1 MECAPASGSQKQNYF
16 SIDDIL
22 MSSEKIPCQ
31 FESSA
36 HGLGFL
42 DATCGKRDI
51 SQGTKMDLPL
61 WMATS
66 LGADPRRKVTKVEV
80 TKPYREVYRQIL
92 KADAT
97 VVDLRK
103 LGPYYYAMG
112 QQILVFDSNQRIFI
126 ARSLVQTFSD
136 RFRKIM
142 DWSTNAMKSD
152 FIRHKDKLD
161 EVERNLFELGQLS
174 LRNHIKWESGDSCKI
189 TPSEMVVRH
198 RKRKRDEC
206 D

>member
-1 MECAPASGSQKQNYF
+1 MEAAPASGAQKQNYF

-22 MSSEKIPCQ
+22 MSSEKVPCR
-31 FESSA
+31 FELPV

-42 DATCGKRDI
+42 DAGIGKKDL
-51 SQGTKMDLPL
+51 SEGTKMDLPL
-61 WMATS
+61 WMAIA
-66 LGADPRRKVTKVEV
+66 LGGNPRRRFVTTEI
-80 TKPYREVYRQIL
+80 TKPYREVYREIL

-97 VVDLRK
+97 VVDLHK

-112 QQILVFDSNQRIFI
+112 QQIIVFDANESVFI

-142 DWSTNAMKSD
+142 DWSTNPVTTTLT
-152 FIRHKDKLD
+152 RHTEKFD
-161 EVERNLFELGQLS
+161 EVERKLFQLGQKS
-174 LRNHIKWESGDSCKI
+174 LREHIKWESGDGQKI
-189 TPSEMVVRH
+189 TASEMVVRH
-198 RKRKRDEC
+198 RKRKRDEK